1 VFDLDGTLIDSIAD
15 LQTAVNRTVA
25 EWGGRRLA
33 LGEVARMVGEGAK
46 LLVGRAIAASGASAS
61 EDEALARFLDV
72 YDSLLPGETRPYP
85 GIPGLLEQASP
96 LARLAVLTNKP
107 TEATRKILDA
117 CRLSGRFTDII
128 GGDGP
133 FRRKPHPDGLLHLAR
148 SAGVQPASTL
158 MVGDST
164 VDLLTARAAGARICV
179 ARYGFGQL
187 TFDPTKLDGSE
198 RFADAPAEIL
208 DVIRA
213 RDSQGK
219 DSTRRRG
226 GTETE

>member
-1 VFDLDGTLIDSIAD
+1 MPPTPFPLVVFDLDGTLIDSIGD
-15 LQTAVNRTVA
+15 LCTAVNRTVA

-33 LGEVARMVGEGAK
+33 LDEVARMVGEGAK
-46 LLVGRAIAASGASAS
+46 LLVGRAIAASGAVVE

-85 GIPGLLEQASP
+85 GIPELLEQASP

-117 CRLSGRFTDII
+117 CGLSGLFAGII

-133 FRRKPHPDGLLHLAR
+133 LRRKPHPDGLHHLAQA
-148 SAGVQPASTL
+148 AGVEAAATL

-164 VDLLTARAAGARICV
+164 VDVLTARAAGARICV

-187 TFDPTKLDGSE
+187 TFDHAKLDGSE
-198 RFADAPAEIL
+198 RFADTPADIL
-208 DVIRA
+208 EAIR
-213 RDSQGK
+213 DGC
-219 DSTRRRG
+219 
-226 GTETE
+226 